1 MYQVI
6 TKNDIAMYIAQ
17 ANATY
22 QEFDN
27 YTEVYTPLPDGS
39 TRTLRVMDLRPAD
52 VTIHTGVNI
61 VPSDFVGFK
70 YIYKD
75 GSWSANPD
83 YVPPDEGLPAQ

>member
-6 TKNDIAMYIAQ
+6 TKNDIAIYIAQ
-17 ANATY
+17 GNATY

-27 YTEVYTPLPDGS
+27 YTEVYTPQLDGT

-52 VTIHTGVNI
+52 VTIHTGVSI
-61 VPSDFVGFK
+61 VPSDFVGYK
-70 YIYKD
+70 YKYVG

-83 YVPPDEGLPAQ
+83 YTPPEE